1 MSKLQQVELTREDW
15 TALLSFLQAANDVRG
30 MMQKVTKSG
39 KQQISVNDD
48 AVTKW
53 LDTDVPSDVW
63 LKLGALM
70 SAGTSKEASNG
81 Q

>member
-1 MSKLQQVELTREDW
+1 MAKLQVELTREDW
-15 TALLSFLQAANDVRG
+15 LALLGFLQAANEVRSL
-30 MMQKVTKSG
+30 MLKVTKSG

-70 SAGTSKEASNG
+70 SAGTSKEVDDA
-81 Q
+81 

>member
-1 MSKLQQVELTREDW
+1 MSKLQVELTREDW
-15 TALLSFLQAANDVRG
+15 SALLGFLQAANDVRG
-30 MMQKVTKSG
+30 LMQRVAKSG
-39 KQQISVNDD
+39 KQQISVNDG